1 MTADIGHSILL
12 GKSGQIMQAHRDGKE
27 DQLDVL
33 GLVLNAPP
41 PGLAHG
47 SSQALS

>member
-1 MTADIGHSILL
+1 
-12 GKSGQIMQAHRDGKE
+12 MQAHRDGKE

-41 PGLAHG
+41 SRLARG
-47 SSQALS
+47 SNQALS